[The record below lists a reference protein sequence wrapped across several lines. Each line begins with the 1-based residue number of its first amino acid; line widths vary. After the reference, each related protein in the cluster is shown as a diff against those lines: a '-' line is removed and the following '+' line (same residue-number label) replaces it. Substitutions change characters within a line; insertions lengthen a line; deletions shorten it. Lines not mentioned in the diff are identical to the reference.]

1 MKSPQ
6 TTLFLMKDF
15 LSNTDYKKISNFIGS
30 ISQQKLFILN
40 ETVSDHEIEIDSLD
54 IESVYETV
62 YTDQT
67 FQWIIYESHELT
79 IAFGGKEL
87 IQYIQELFSDRP
99 RKTE

>member
-1 MKSPQ
+1 
-6 TTLFLMKDF
+6 MKDF